1 MNTPCLRETTRRL
14 CGVRATGHVD
24 TTRYWKRS
32 WLDQDPGFVATAND
46 NFGRVIERK
55 SRDVEAQL
63 AAIHATSGQMLN

>member
-1 MNTPCLRETTRRL
+1 M
-14 CGVRATGHVD
+14 D

-55 SRDVEAQL
+55 SRDVEA
-63 AAIHATSGQMLN
+63 AIYATSGQMLN